1 MSYYGNLKIHDIISQ
16 RMNEFCNSLV
26 GNIMYLNG
34 KKFIC
39 SSAEYIPNTR
49 CFSITDE
56 SGQSNFVFENDS
68 FAVET
73 SEKDVFFQ

>member
-16 RMNEFCNSLV
+16 LMDEFCNSLV
-26 GNIMYLNG
+26 GNIMYLND
-34 KKFIC
+34 KKIIC
-39 SSAEYIPNTR
+39 RSAKYIPNSR

-68 FAVET
+68 FAIET